1 MVVVTCKSRRRIKR
15 RTPFLVISYQSS
27 PSPSH
32 RQTESNLSN
41 YPRVRTSSYFQW
53 VLILKIPS
61 LNSLLKLWLFLKV
74 FFCIV
79 IFFTFARISAQIAQ
93 MCKSTFLLATSL
105 HLPYAGIVSK
115 DVKLLPQISYRRIR
129 ILEHSLPFCFSSF
142 ICSCSLEDFT
152 GWLKSVLS
160 NIFL

>member
-1 MVVVTCKSRRRIKR
+1 MLAVNMVFSKNDIIAVETKYVIIAIVRYRVLQILMVVVTCKSRQRIKR

-61 LNSLLKLWLFLKV
+61 LNSLFKLWLFLKV
-74 FFCIV
+74 FFAYTMFV
-79 IFFTFARISAQIAQ
+79 IFFTLARISAQIAQ
-93 MCKSTFLLATSL
+93 MCKSTFLLATFL
-105 HLPYAGIVSK
+105 YLPYAEIVSK
-115 DVKLLPQISYRRIR
+115 DFKLLP
-129 ILEHSLPFCFSSF
+129 
-142 ICSCSLEDFT
+142 
-152 GWLKSVLS
+152 
-160 NIFL
+160 